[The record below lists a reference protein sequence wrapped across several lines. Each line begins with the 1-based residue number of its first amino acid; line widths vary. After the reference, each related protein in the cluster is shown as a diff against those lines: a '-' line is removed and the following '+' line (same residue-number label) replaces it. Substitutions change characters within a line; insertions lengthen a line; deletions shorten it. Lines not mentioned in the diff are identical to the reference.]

1 MSKAPSRFI
10 YLVVLVVAAL
20 AAGSFEIRSGFGAPE
35 DSGQFAADLFAG
47 LKWRLIGPF
56 RGGRAVA
63 ATGVSSQPDVYYFGG
78 VGGGVWKSADSGLV
92 WHPIFDSEPIASIGA
107 IAVAPSDPNVI
118 YVGTGEAD
126 IRSDTSMGDGVY
138 KSTDAGR
145 TWQHIGLDETRAI
158 GRILVDPHDPNVVL
172 VAALG
177 HPFGPNPER
186 GVFRSTDGGQTWNK
200 VLYKDE
206 NTGAV
211 DLAADPET
219 GQTVYASLWQA
230 RRPPW
235 SVYGP
240 IEGPG
245 GALYKSADG
254 GATWTELHNG
264 LPSGPV
270 HRIGIA
276 VAQGSQGRTVY
287 ALIDTDH
294 AETRG
299 LYRSD
304 DASVSWKHVSSDP
317 RIDGRAWYFSGV
329 TVDPKNSDKVYVAN
343 TALYRST
350 DGGANFTPLKGAPGG
365 DDYHLLWINPLDPQ
379 RMILSSD
386 QGTVVTVDGGTT
398 WSSWYNQPTAQIYHV
413 VTDNQF
419 PYHVYGAQQDSGSIE
434 VASRTDAM
442 SISFR
447 DTWATAGGEGG
458 YMAPDPLH
466 PDIVVG
472 GDTYG
477 GIDRLWKSTRQVQN
491 ISPAIGSVPNFGS
504 GGGCS
509 PGNGYRFDWT
519 SPILF
524 SLKDPR
530 ALYFSSQVVWKSLD
544 DGVNWQTI
552 SPDLTRP
559 VAGSQPPPG
568 SGPEDFMKVTGCG
581 TVYTIAPSPLKA
593 DEVWVGT
600 DDGQIHLTQDS
611 GKMWKNVTPTQVST
625 WSRVSLVDASRFD
638 AGTAYAAIDRH
649 RLDDYAPHVLRTH
662 DYGRT
667 WQEVDTGLPATA
679 YVYVVREDPRRQGLL
694 FAGTETGVF
703 VSFDDG
709 GHWQSLQLNLPAAP
723 VHDLVVHGDDLVIA
737 THGRSFWILDDMEP
751 LRELNRQTAG
761 ADAHLFK
768 PEAAVRLRPRA
779 FEGTPLPVEE
789 ATAENPPLGAVI
801 DYSFK
806 SEPEGDAS
814 MEILDAHGKVVRRYS
829 TGDHPPRPQRTPV
842 VTSNWIHE
850 PPVMTKKAGLN
861 RFVWDLRYAAPAGG
875 GGGFFSPRGPMAL
888 PGEYKVRLTVNGQSY
903 EQPLRVELD
912 PRVKTPLADIARQ
925 FNFEQGV
932 LAAMTSARDLS
943 VAARDLNEKLSGLEK
958 QVAAKPETVS
968 IAQAIQKL
976 EAKLAPLA
984 SGSGPAAQAGSR
996 RAAAPPESL
1005 GRVSQILTQALFA
1018 ADGADAAPTQSCET
1032 AAHKAEQTL
1041 ASARAQWNQI
1051 KTQDVGPLNKLLT
1064 QHGLGQIQIVKSRQ

>member
-1 MSKAPSRFI
+1 M
-10 YLVVLVVAAL
+10 VLTFGCL
-20 AAGSFEIRSGFGAPE
+20 LGSSFAIHSSFASPQN
-35 DSGQFAADLFAG
+35 SGQFDPSLFAG

-63 ATGVSSQPDVYYFGG
+63 ATGVPSQPTVYYFGA
-78 VGGGVWKSADSGLV
+78 VGGGVWKSTDSGLM
-92 WHPIFDSEPIASIGA
+92 WHPIFDSEPVASIGA
-107 IAVAPSDPNVI
+107 IAVAPSDPKVI
-118 YVGTGEAD
+118 YVGTGEGD

-145 TWQHIGLDETRAI
+145 TWQHIGLDQTRAI
-158 GRILVDPHDPNVVL
+158 GRILVDPRDPNVVL

-186 GVFRSTDGGQTWNK
+186 GVFRSTDGGETWNK

-206 NTGAV
+206 NTGAI
-211 DLAADPET
+211 DLAADPEN
-219 GQTVYASLWQA
+219 GQTVYASLWPA

-245 GALYKSADG
+245 GALYKSTDG
-254 GATWTELHNG
+254 GANWTELHDG
-264 LPSGPV
+264 LPAAPV

-276 VAQGSQGRTVY
+276 VAQGSQGRIVY

-304 DASVSWKHVSSDP
+304 DGGVNWKHVSSDP
-317 RIDGRAWYFSGV
+317 RIDGRAWYFSHV
-329 TVDPKNSDKVYVAN
+329 TIDPRDPEKVYVAN
-343 TALYRST
+343 TALYLST
-350 DGGANFTPLKGAPGG
+350 DGGANFKPIKGAPGG
-365 DDYHLLWINPLDPQ
+365 DDYHLLWINPLDSQ

-386 QGTVVTVDGGTT
+386 QGTVVSVDGGAS

-413 VTDNQF
+413 VTDNQS
-419 PYHVYGAQQDSGSIE
+419 PYNVYGAQQDSGSIE
-434 VASRTDAM
+434 VASRSDGM

-458 YMAPDPLH
+458 YLAPDPLH
-466 PDIVVG
+466 PDIVIG

-477 GIDRLWKSTRQVQN
+477 GIGRLWKSTHQTQN
-491 ISPAIGSVPNFGS
+491 ISPAIGGIPNFGG

-509 PGNGYRFDWT
+509 PENGYRFDWT

-544 DGVNWQTI
+544 DGASWRTI

-559 VAGSQPPPG
+559 VAGPQPPPG
-568 SGPEDFMKVTGCG
+568 GGPEDFMKVTGCG
-581 TVYTIAPSPLKA
+581 TVYTIAPSPLRA
-593 DEVWVGT
+593 DEVWAGT
-600 DDGQIHLTQDS
+600 DDGRIQLTQDG
-611 GKMWKNVTPTQVST
+611 GKTWKNVTPPEVGA
-625 WSRVSLVDASRFD
+625 WSRVSLMDASHFD

-667 WQEVDTGLPATA
+667 WQEVDTGMPSTA
-679 YVYVVREDPRRQGLL
+679 YAYVVREDPRRQGLL

-709 GHWQSLQLNLPAAP
+709 SRWQSLQLNLPAAP

-751 LRELNRQTAG
+751 LRELSRQIAG
-761 ADAHLFK
+761 ADVHLFK
-768 PEAAVRLRPRA
+768 PEPAVRLRPRA

-789 ATAENPPLGAVI
+789 ATAENPPVGAVI
-801 DYSFK
+801 DYALK
-806 SEPEGDAS
+806 SEPEGEVSLEIVDAQ
-814 MEILDAHGKVVRRYS
+814 GKIVRRYS
-829 TGDHPPRPQRTPV
+829 TADHPARPQRMPV
-842 VTSNWIHE
+842 VTSNWIHQ

-861 RFVWDLRYAAPAGG
+861 RFVWDLRYAAPAEG

-888 PGEYKVRLTVNGQSY
+888 PGQYKVRLTVNGSKY
-903 EQPLRVELD
+903 EQLLRVEMD
-912 PRVKTPLADIARQ
+912 PRVKAPLADIERQ
-925 FNFEQGV
+925 FTFEQGV

-943 VAARDLNEKLSGLEK
+943 IAARDLEEKLASVEK
-958 QVAAKPETVS
+958 TVATRPDTAA
-968 IAQAIQKL
+968 IAQSIQKL
-976 EAKLAPLA
+976 EVKLAPLA
-984 SGSGPAAQAGSR
+984 GGGPGAQSGPR
-996 RAAAPPESL
+996 RTSAAPGSL
-1005 GRVSQILTQALFA
+1005 ARVSQTLTQALFA
-1018 ADGADAAPTQSCET
+1018 ADGADAAPTESCET

-1051 KTQDVGPLNKLLT
+1051 RAQDVGPLNTVLA
-1064 QHGLGQIQIVKSRQ
+1064 QHGLKQIQIVGDL